1 MYPSYLWE
9 NTAYC
14 KLIDQNNG
22 HLIISLVHKSLDT
35 RSKLSPLT
43 FSNGPI
49 IIRQA
54 REPQDHG
61 DLSDRDWPGAEI
73 KHDQTKQANKINTRL
88 WTNKQTGDRVIR
100 IQESRDLAETEEIND
115 RVSVKINQSDSQ
127 AENLTEKNAIKS
139 PN

>member
-1 MYPSYLWE
+1 MSLYVILLPPNSHKCIHPICE
-9 NTAYC
+9 KNTAYC

-35 RSKLSPLT
+35 QSKLSPLT

-73 KHDQTKQANKINTRL
+73 RHDQTKQANKINTRL
-88 WTNKQTGDRVIR
+88 
-100 IQESRDLAETEEIND
+100 
-115 RVSVKINQSDSQ
+115 
-127 AENLTEKNAIKS
+127 
-139 PN
+139 